1 MSSKEGSIETLRD
14 LFVDE
19 LQEAYYV
26 ETRLVDELDHMA
38 MRASNDKISKGFA
51 DHRDETRTHVDRLES
66 AFAALDR
73 RPAQRE
79 SPVLDALV
87 EERERYEGLI
97 DDDDL
102 LDIVYLGAG
111 MKTER
116 VEMTMYEGLLMNA
129 RKLDLSDD
137 VKEPLD
143 DNHDEEKRTFEELRT
158 LSGGS
163 ELKSL
168 LGRLLG

>member
-1 MSSKEGSIETLRD
+1 MSTSTQSIESLRD

-19 LQEAYYV
+19 LQGAYYV
-26 ETRLVDELDHMA
+26 ENRLVDELDHMA

-51 DHRDETRTHVDRLES
+51 DHRDETREHVNRVRE
-66 AFAALDR
+66 AFEELDR
-73 RPAQRE
+73 QPEERSVA
-79 SPVLDALV
+79 VLDGLV
-87 EERERYEGLI
+87 EERERYEGMI
-97 DDDDL
+97 DDSDL

-137 VKEPLD
+137 VTDPLD
-143 DNHDEEKRTFEELRT
+143 ENHDDEEDAFKELRT

-163 ELKSL
+163 QIKSL
-168 LGRLLG
+168 LDRLLG